1 MAKLE
6 NPRHGSM
13 QFWPRR
19 RAKKIIPKV
28 RSWAKAQP
36 NKLNAF
42 LGYKVGMC
50 TVMARDKG
58 ATSITKGMDVAIP
71 ATILECPPLKLATM
85 RCYSEGE
92 EGNLLLKSEIV
103 VSDEKILSK
112 SKIKPSTQKDI
123 SASIDNIK
131 KNINDYSQIRGLFY
145 SIPKSTSLGQ
155 KKPFIF
161 EVSFSLDPKSSF
173 DYLSSL
179 VSKDVKISD
188 VFTQGVYVDSRGI
201 TKGKGIQGPVKRFGI
216 TLRAHKSEKTKRG
229 PGSLGAWCAQGH
241 IMYRVSHAGQMGFHQ
256 RTEYNKMVL
265 SVGKKPEEINP
276 KSGFHKYGVVKNEY
290 IVIKG
295 SIQGPRKRPVLLT
308 LPLRKNAPEKTN
320 LTIEKIVTK

>member
-19 RAKKIIPKV
+19 RAKKVIPKV

-50 TVMARDKG
+50 TIIARDKG
-58 ATSITKGMDVAIP
+58 ATSLTKGMDVAIP
-71 ATILECPPLKLATM
+71 ATILECPPLKLASI
-85 RCYSEGE
+85 RCYSTNE
-92 EGNLLLKSEIV
+92 EGSLVLKSEVV
-103 VSDEKILSK
+103 VSDEKVLSK
-112 SKIKPSTQKDI
+112 SKIKPSTQKNI
-123 SASIDNIK
+123 SQKIEELKNNIDGF
-131 KNINDYSQIRGLFY
+131 SEVHGLFY
-145 SIPKSTSLGQ
+145 SIPKSTPLGQ

-173 DYLSSL
+173 NYLSSL
-179 VSKDVKISD
+179 VSKDVKVSD
-188 VFTQGVYVDSRGI
+188 VFAQGVYVDSRGV
-201 TKGKGIQGPVKRFGI
+201 TKGKGIQGPVKRFGV

-241 IMYRVSHAGQMGFHQ
+241 IMYRVAHAGQMGFHQ
-256 RTEYNKMVL
+256 RTEYNKLVL
-265 SVGKKPEEINP
+265 SLGKKPEEINP
-276 KSGFHKYGVVKNEY
+276 KSGFHKYGLVKNEY

-308 LPLRKNAPEKTN
+308 LPLRRNAPEKVS
-320 LTIEKIVTK
+320 LTVEKIVTK